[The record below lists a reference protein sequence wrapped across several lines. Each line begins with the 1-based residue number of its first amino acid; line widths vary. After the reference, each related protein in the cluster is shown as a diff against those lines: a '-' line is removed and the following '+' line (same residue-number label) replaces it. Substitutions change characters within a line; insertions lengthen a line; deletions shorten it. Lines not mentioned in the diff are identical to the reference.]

1 MNSYA
6 LAITNRPADRHKPQT
21 VMKSILLPTDFTDTT
36 TSALD
41 WAKLFARQT
50 GAAITL
56 IHVYQPMV
64 VDTTLPNLGDVGIGV
79 LASHDLEQ
87 ITQTRLNDLVAQLQ
101 AEGFTAQAD
110 WRLGSV
116 EDEILLAA
124 RQYAAD
130 LLIASH
136 GGLTT
141 MFDRLIGSAAD
152 GLAKDAVCPV
162 LVIPSLSETDLHLPA
177 QVRSIVYVMQPNS
190 TQAEASEQL
199 DTLTDIFD
207 VPVAYTPAEDV
218 SASPADLV
226 VVTDYK
232 KGGLFSTNPAEKVL
246 SDTKVPVLVYHV
258 KP

>member
-1 MNSYA
+1 
-6 LAITNRPADRHKPQT
+6 
-21 VMKSILLPTDFTDTT
+21 MKNILLPTDFTDTT

-64 VDTTLPNLGDVGIGV
+64 ADTTLPMMGDMGVGM
-79 LASHDLEQ
+79 LASHDLER
-87 ITQTRLNDLVAQLQ
+87 ITQTRLNELVAQLQ

-116 EDEILLAA
+116 EDEILQAS
-124 RQYAAD
+124 RQYGAD
-130 LLIASH
+130 LIVASH

-141 MFDRLIGSAAD
+141 IFDRLIGSAAD
-152 GLAKDAVCPV
+152 GLAREAGCPV
-162 LVIPSLSETDLHLPA
+162 LVIPALGENDLHLPA

-190 TQAEASEQL
+190 TQSETGEQL
-199 DTLTDIFD
+199 EPLTTLFD
-207 VPVAYTPAEDV
+207 VPVAYTPADEV

-232 KGGLFSTNPAEKVL
+232 KGGLFSTNPADKVL
-246 SDTKVPVLVYHV
+246 SDSKVPVLVYHM
-258 KP
+258 KA

>member
-1 MNSYA
+1 
-6 LAITNRPADRHKPQT
+6 
-21 VMKSILLPTDFTDTT
+21 MKNILLPTDFTDNTT
-36 TSALD
+36 AALD

-64 VDTTLPNLGDVGIGV
+64 ADTTLPMLGDMGVGM
-79 LASHDLEQ
+79 LASHDLET
-87 ITQTRLNDLVAQLQ
+87 ISQTRLNELTEQLQ

-116 EDEILLAA
+116 EDEVLLASH
-124 RQYAAD
+124 QYDAD
-130 LLIASH
+130 LLIATH

-141 MFDRLIGSAAD
+141 IFDRLVGSAAD
-152 GLAKDAVCPV
+152 GLAREATCPV
-162 LVIPSLSETDLHLPA
+162 LVIPSLTDTDLRLPA

-190 TQAEASEQL
+190 TQSEASDQL
-199 DTLTDIFD
+199 GDLTDIFD
-207 VPVAYTPAEDV
+207 VPVDYVPADDV

-232 KGGLFSTNPAEKVL
+232 KGGLFSTNPAERIL
-246 SDTKVPVLVYHV
+246 NETKVPVLVYHV
-258 KP
+258 KA